1 VGRPQ
6 GRIEESRYYYEEAYN
21 LLQKLVQGN
30 SDYASEMARV
40 EASLQ
45 ELGKGAPAH

>member
-1 VGRPQ
+1 VSCTVQPPTK
-6 GRIEESRYYYEEAYN
+6 EAYN

-30 SDYASEMARV
+30 SAYASEMARV

-45 ELGKGAPAH
+45 ELGKWVPAH